1 MSRPITRALAL
12 AAGSA
17 LLAGCVTTPLQTSVK
32 EVRAQQNPT
41 ERATRTIT
49 NFTPALRC
57 MDDWMFQHGTRDLT
71 LMMEDLRDAT
81 QKVPVSARD
90 MMTSAISE
98 MTRRSRAVR
107 LSVFGNDQQNLAQ
120 LLQAAQKTTPF
131 AVLPEYNLRGTISQL
146 DEDVKRDSS
155 VFGLLTSQAFGL
167 KLGSET
173 RFAVLGFDAA
183 VVHTETMTLVPGVSS
198 KNTTVLARR
207 DASAGDGQAR
217 ILNSATTFSFSAAR
231 SEGNAQAARNMVEL
245 AAVELVGKLIR
256 APYWQ
261 CLGTPDDHPEVLR
274 ETEDWFLSMDEGELV
289 AFLKERFRER
299 RWFDGAI
306 DGSRSPAFDA
316 ALRGYRQAL
325 GLPAEG
331 ALDLAF
337 FRHLVTRT
345 VATGPLAPR
354 PRTVAAGRPA
364 AATDAASASAAVT
377 ATASTATPSTA
388 ATAPPPTSAAV
399 APATPVA
406 VAAPPAAPAE
416 PAPPAA
422 DPAPSLALHALPQR
436 GQAGLRLSVTSDRAG
451 YVYCYAQD
459 PSTQVIRRIF
469 PNRAQRDPRIEAGQA
484 LGLDSA
490 RMVLPATQR
499 YACLQASREVY
510 AELPAAL
517 RWGDFEPLKLAS
529 FEAVQQQFAQA
540 VGQNVALVRA
550 AELPAGDTT
559 PARR

>member
-1 MSRPITRALAL
+1 MFRPIPRALAL

-71 LMMEDLRDAT
+71 LMMEELRDAT

-107 LSVFGNDQQNLAQ
+107 LSVFGGDQQNLAQ

-183 VVHTETMTLVPGVSS
+183 MVHTETMTLVPGVTS

-207 DASAGDGQAR
+207 DSSAGDGQAR

-306 DGSRSPAFDA
+306 DGSRTPEFEA

-325 GLPAEG
+325 GLPADG
-331 ALDLAF
+331 PLDLSF
-337 FRHLVTRT
+337 FRRLVSRT
-345 VATGPLAPR
+345 VATGPLVPR
-354 PRTVAAGRPA
+354 PRTAAAGRPA
-364 AATDAASASAAVT
+364 GATDAAPASAAVT
-377 ATASTATPSTA
+377 ATVAVPTTAT
-388 ATAPPPTSAAV
+388 TAPSSTGAAA
-399 APATPVA
+399 APATAAA
-406 VAAPPAAPAE
+406 VAAPPAPPAE
-416 PAPPAA
+416 AAPPAA
-422 DPAPSLALHALPQR
+422 DPVPSLALHALPQR
-436 GQAGLRLSVTSDRAG
+436 GQPGLRLSITSDRAG

-484 LGLDSA
+484 LGLGSA

-517 RWGDFEPLKLAS
+517 RWGDFEPLRLAT
-529 FEAVQQQFAQA
+529 FEAVQQQFVQA

-550 AELPAGDTT
+550 AELPAGDTA